1 MDRKI
6 KRDGIVTG
14 IGAVLFV
21 AVFFLNRALGF
32 ADQVLLICYLAA
44 YIPTAFSAYRTVIK
58 HIKEWKIF
66 DEHFLI
72 VLATIGA
79 FLVGEYAEAEAVMLF
94 FQLGKFLEAVSLEK
108 SKRSI
113 EKYMDIK
120 PTYANRIVRGKEF
133 QIDPKHLKIGHVI
146 VIKPGERIPVDAVVT
161 SGNSTIDTKALT
173 GEAVPR
179 AVKTG
184 DKLYSGS
191 INLTGA
197 LEARVAKEYQDSTVA
212 KILDLVEKASE
223 RKGEHETFAERF
235 TKWYTPIVTLLAFAV
250 MLIPAFTFAKD
261 DLYPWIYR
269 GLIVL
274 VAALPC
280 GLMVSVPLA
289 FFGGISSAARQ
300 GILIKGVG
308 LLEDLTKV
316 DTFVF
321 DKTGTLTEGQFSVA
335 EICPRRMGPEELLE
349 KIAYAE
355 SYSNHPIAYSLR
367 EAYEKPLEKKRLKWV
382 REFAGYGVKA
392 TLDGQEVL
400 VGNQKFLN
408 QNQIFCPKTGKSG
421 TGVHLAVDGEYE
433 GYILI
438 RDELREDT
446 SDTIRELRKR
456 QMSLVMLTGDN
467 EQVAKEIGRK
477 LKIDYIYAN
486 LLPED
491 KVEQVEEFLESEMGE
506 EKLAC
511 VGDGLN
517 DAPVLARA
525 DIGIA
530 MGGLGSDAAIE
541 AADIVLMEDEPY
553 QIITALNIARETVR
567 AVKQNM
573 FFAIGIKVI
582 LLILA
587 AIGYVSMKNAIIADM
602 AVMILTLLNSFWTIR
617 YSES

>member
-1 MDRKI
+1 
-6 KRDGIVTG
+6 
-14 IGAVLFV
+14 
-21 AVFFLNRALGF
+21 
-32 ADQVLLICYLAA
+32 
-44 YIPTAFSAYRTVIK
+44 
-58 HIKEWKIF
+58 
-66 DEHFLI
+66 
-72 VLATIGA
+72 
-79 FLVGEYAEAEAVMLF
+79 
-94 FQLGKFLEAVSLEK
+94 
-108 SKRSI
+108 
-113 EKYMDIK
+113 
-120 PTYANRIVRGKEF
+120 
-133 QIDPKHLKIGHVI
+133 
-146 VIKPGERIPVDAVVT
+146 
-161 SGNSTIDTKALT
+161 
-173 GEAVPR
+173 
-179 AVKTG
+179 
-184 DKLYSGS
+184 
-191 INLTGA
+191 
-197 LEARVAKEYQDSTVA
+197 
-212 KILDLVEKASE
+212 
-223 RKGEHETFAERF
+223 
-235 TKWYTPIVTLLAFAV
+235 
-250 MLIPAFTFAKD
+250 MLISAFTFAKD

-367 EAYEKPLEKKRLKWV
+367 EAYEKPIEKKRLKWV

>member
-1 MDRKI
+1 M
-6 KRDGIVTG
+6 
-14 IGAVLFV
+14 
-21 AVFFLNRALGF
+21 
-32 ADQVLLICYLAA
+32 
-44 YIPTAFSAYRTVIK
+44 
-58 HIKEWKIF
+58 
-66 DEHFLI
+66 
-72 VLATIGA
+72 
-79 FLVGEYAEAEAVMLF
+79 
-94 FQLGKFLEAVSLEK
+94 
-108 SKRSI
+108 
-113 EKYMDIK
+113 
-120 PTYANRIVRGKEF
+120 
-133 QIDPKHLKIGHVI
+133 
-146 VIKPGERIPVDAVVT
+146 
-161 SGNSTIDTKALT
+161 
-173 GEAVPR
+173 
-179 AVKTG
+179 
-184 DKLYSGS
+184 
-191 INLTGA
+191 
-197 LEARVAKEYQDSTVA
+197 
-212 KILDLVEKASE
+212 
-223 RKGEHETFAERF
+223 
-235 TKWYTPIVTLLAFAV
+235 
-250 MLIPAFTFAKD
+250 
-261 DLYPWIYR
+261 
-269 GLIVL
+269 
-274 VAALPC
+274 
-280 GLMVSVPLA
+280 
-289 FFGGISSAARQ
+289 
-300 GILIKGVG
+300 
-308 LLEDLTKV
+308 
-316 DTFVF
+316 
-321 DKTGTLTEGQFSVA
+321 
-335 EICPRRMGPEELLE
+335 
-349 KIAYAE
+349 
-355 SYSNHPIAYSLR
+355 
-367 EAYEKPLEKKRLKWV
+367 

>member
-1 MDRKI
+1 M
-6 KRDGIVTG
+6 
-14 IGAVLFV
+14 
-21 AVFFLNRALGF
+21 
-32 ADQVLLICYLAA
+32 
-44 YIPTAFSAYRTVIK
+44 
-58 HIKEWKIF
+58 
-66 DEHFLI
+66 
-72 VLATIGA
+72 
-79 FLVGEYAEAEAVMLF
+79 
-94 FQLGKFLEAVSLEK
+94 
-108 SKRSI
+108 
-113 EKYMDIK
+113 
-120 PTYANRIVRGKEF
+120 
-133 QIDPKHLKIGHVI
+133 
-146 VIKPGERIPVDAVVT
+146 
-161 SGNSTIDTKALT
+161 
-173 GEAVPR
+173 
-179 AVKTG
+179 
-184 DKLYSGS
+184 
-191 INLTGA
+191 
-197 LEARVAKEYQDSTVA
+197 
-212 KILDLVEKASE
+212 EKASE

-367 EAYEKPLEKKRLKWV
+367 EAYEKPIEKKRLKWV